1 MTWGKMARE
10 ALQAC
15 AQKCRLIPHFDT
27 LCPSASLLQGSF
39 ICLLPTVLVMEHFE
53 KTIRARCQRAL
64 CMLNKEPP
72 STSSPVHSFWIKP
85 CRNVKVLRR
94 AEGPHSSGPLCS
106 RGPCSSLVAEV
117 AGRQLAGHSRQGL
130 NTSETLSVKHKH
142 TQSCS
147 VSTVLLSKSRDDWS
161 PVSVEKE
168 HFSGAYSLSASLSLP
183 SLSRPPAHSKCKS
196 SCGTR
201 IFILSCQK

>member
-1 MTWGKMARE
+1 M
-10 ALQAC
+10 
-15 AQKCRLIPHFDT
+15 
-27 LCPSASLLQGSF
+27 
-39 ICLLPTVLVMEHFE
+39 
-53 KTIRARCQRAL
+53 RARCQRAL
-64 CMLNKEPP
+64 CMLNEEPP

-85 CRNVKVLRR
+85 CRNVKVLQR
-94 AEGPHSSGPLCS
+94 AGGPHSSGPLCS
-106 RGPCSSLVAEV
+106 RGPCSSFMAEV
-117 AGRQLAGHSRQGL
+117 AGCQLPRHSRQGL

-147 VSTVLLSKSRDDWS
+147 VSTVLLSKSKDDWS

-168 HFSGAYSLSASLSLP
+168 HFSQAYSLSASLSLP
-183 SLSRPPAHSKCKS
+183 FLSQPPAHLKCKS